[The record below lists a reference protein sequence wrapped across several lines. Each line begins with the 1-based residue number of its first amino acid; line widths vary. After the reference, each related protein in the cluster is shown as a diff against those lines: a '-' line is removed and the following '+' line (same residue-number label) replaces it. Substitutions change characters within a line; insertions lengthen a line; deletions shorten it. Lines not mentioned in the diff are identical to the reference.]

1 MADYRVISSDNHI
14 VEPPDLWLERMEPGF
29 KDQAPVMRDT
39 ENGPFWFV
47 EDRMTF
53 NINSMASQAGRR
65 FEDADSLQTVDAW
78 ENARL
83 GAYIPEEA
91 IKDMDFDGI
100 DVGIIYP
107 SLTIFLYAFVEGS
120 DLLSAILRAYNG
132 FAAEYCQAEP
142 RRLKGVATIN
152 IDDVSDGVTELERC
166 AKLGFVGAAIP
177 EYMSARPYFD
187 EANEPLWAAAEDLDM
202 PLGLHISTARVKA
215 GRGWDR
221 ELDSFGFANLM
232 LDNADFWVRV
242 SLTEMILS
250 GVFERHPN
258 LKVGV
263 AEHEL
268 NWAPYWME
276 RMDYSY
282 NERAAGRAGFRLKN
296 DMLPSDVFHSNCFVD
311 FQEDALG
318 ITHRDIIGVDNILW
332 GSDYPHTE
340 GTFPK
345 SREFIENT
353 LADCT
358 QEEKEKIVAGNAA
371 RIYRL

>member
-1 MADYRVISSDNHI
+1 M
-14 VEPPDLWLERMEPGF
+14 WLDRMEPGF
-29 KDQAPVMRDT
+29 RDQAPAMRDT

-47 EDRMTF
+47 EGRPTF
-53 NINSMASQAGRR
+53 NVTSMASQAGKR
-65 FEDADSLQTVDAW
+65 FEDAESLQTVDAW
-78 ENARL
+78 ENARP

-91 IKDMDFDGI
+91 IKDMDFDGV
-100 DVGIIYP
+100 DVGIVYP

-120 DLLSAILRAYNG
+120 ELLSAILRAYNG
-132 FAAEYCQAEP
+132 FAAEYCQAQP
-142 RRLKGVATIN
+142 RRLKGIATIN
-152 IDDVSDGVTELERC
+152 IDDVSVGVEELKRC

-187 EANEPLWAAAEDLDM
+187 EANEPLWATAQDLGM

-221 ELDSFGFANLM
+221 ELDAFGLLQPDAGQRRLLGEGLADGDDIERRVRTVPQSEGRGGGARTQLGAL
-232 LDNADFWVRV
+232 LDRAD
-242 SLTEMILS
+242 
-250 GVFERHPN
+250 
-258 LKVGV
+258 
-263 AEHEL
+263 EL
-268 NWAPYWME
+268 QLQ
-276 RMDYSY
+276 
-282 NERAAGRAGFRLKN
+282 RAGGGARGVQLKN
-296 DMLPSDVFHSNCFVD
+296 GMVPSDVFHSNCFVD

-318 ITHRDIIGVDNILW
+318 ITHRDIIGVDNIMW

-345 SREFIENT
+345 SREFIEST

-371 RIYRL
+371 RIYNV